1 MMKNNNQNFPET
13 SILDKR
19 FSRLLTLI
27 QGVNVS
33 IELSRKIDDS
43 LGIRQYEHLKKQ
55 YVNEM
60 VELLGEMKVSVQAVE
75 EGKLKEAA

>member
-1 MMKNNNQNFPET
+1 M
-13 SILDKR
+13 
-19 FSRLLTLI
+19 I

-43 LGIRQYEHLKKQ
+43 LGIRQYEYLKKQ

-60 VELLGEMKVSVQAVE
+60 IELLGEMKVSVQAVDDA
-75 EGKLKEAA
+75 KVKEAA